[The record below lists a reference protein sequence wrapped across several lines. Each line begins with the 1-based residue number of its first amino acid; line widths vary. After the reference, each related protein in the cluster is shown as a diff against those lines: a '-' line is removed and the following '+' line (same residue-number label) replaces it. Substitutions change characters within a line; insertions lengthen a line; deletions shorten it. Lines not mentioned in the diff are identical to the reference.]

1 MEQFTRFIESI
12 GFEYQT
18 NSMFSDTERNLFGID
33 HRCQNQYETS
43 DGYKIVTC
51 NAQLKFGVIEKRYSL
66 YFNGEILLRN
76 KEANFALDDL
86 EIIRDRLKCKI
97 RDAALRSL
105 LDIYEI

>member
-18 NSMFSDTERNLFGID
+18 NSMFSDTESNLAL
-33 HRCQNQYETS
+33 YETS

-86 EIIRDRLKCKI
+86 EIIRDRLKYKI
-97 RDAALRSL
+97 RDAALERL

>member
-1 MEQFTRFIESI
+1 MEQFIRFIESI
-12 GFEYQT
+12 GFEYQIKPVSLLLKAEPKLT
-18 NSMFSDTERNLFGID
+18 L
-33 HRCQNQYETS
+33 YENS
-43 DGYKIVTC
+43 DGYTIVIS
-51 NAQLKFGVIEKRYSL
+51 NSQLKFGKRYSL

-97 RDAALRSL
+97 RDAALERL

>member
-18 NSMFSDTERNLFGID
+18 NSMFSDTERNLAL
-33 HRCQNQYETS
+33 YETS

-51 NAQLKFGVIEKRYSL
+51 NSQLKFGVIEKRYSL
-66 YFNGEILLRN
+66 YFNGEIMLRN
-76 KEANFALDDL
+76 KKANFALDDL
-86 EIIRDRLKCKI
+86 EIIRNRLKCEI
-97 RDAALRSL
+97 RDAALERL